1 METPFLIKA
10 GVVAAMLAILASLG
24 VALVRLIKDRGQT
37 TRTVKALTLRIGIS
51 ILLFVLLILGV
62 ITGLV
67 VPHGVT
73 P

>member
-24 VALVRLIKDRGQT
+24 MALVRLIKDRGQT
-37 TRTVKALTLRIGIS
+37 TRTVRALTLRIGIS
-51 ILLFVLLILGV
+51 ILLFILLLVGV
-62 ITGLV
+62 FTGIV

>member
-10 GVVAAMLAILASLG
+10 VVVAAMLAILASLG

-37 TRTVKALTLRIGIS
+37 TLTVKALTLRIGIS
-51 ILLFVLLILGV
+51 ILLFVLLVLGV

>member
-24 VALVRLIKDRGQT
+24 MALVRLIKDRGQT

-51 ILLFVLLILGV
+51 ILLFILLLVGV
-62 ITGLV
+62 FTGIV

>member
-24 VALVRLIKDRGQT
+24 MALVRLIKDRGQT

-51 ILLFVLLILGV
+51 ILLFILLLAGV
-62 ITGLV
+62 FTGIV